1 MGFDVDDST
10 VGSALQDFQSAYD
23 TLIDAIISSEASDE
37 DDNEESDETIAC
49 SCGATNT
56 PESTTCAVCG
66 ADLTSTPDEA
76 QAAYGNNQYSIADSM
91 QNKMFTQ
98 AKKSDYEVNQTCYDF
113 AVKQIKAGNV
123 DNGTWKKPS
132 FSDFDNDIDEYKNYA
147 LAVHPDGD
155 ATLAGSYGFEIG
167 KNGKISRQ
175 GVIAAK
181 TDAAGARSKAGKN
194 DPIYK
199 AADQLLQLI
208 DEDDDEVN
216 QSIGGGNIK
225 KLDKNTKSRLEQ
237 STGVAL
243 NEQAYDFAVQAIENG
258 DIDFTTPWNRGS
270 YEWDSNDLANNLSN
284 Y

>member
-1 MGFDVDDST
+1 MK
-10 VGSALQDFQSAYD
+10 LKQPME
-23 TLIDAIISSEASDE
+23 IISILSQ
-37 DDNEESDETIAC
+37 IQCRIKC
-49 SCGATNT
+49 SHK
-56 PESTTCAVCG
+56 P
-66 ADLTSTPDEA
+66 
-76 QAAYGNNQYSIADSM
+76 
-91 QNKMFTQ
+91 
-98 AKKSDYEVNQTCYDF
+98 KKSDYEVNQTCYDF

-132 FSDFDNDIDEYKNYA
+132 FSDFDNNIDEYKNYA

-167 KNGKISRQ
+167 KKGKISRQ

-194 DPIYK
+194 DAIYK

-225 KLDKNTKSRLEQ
+225 KLDKNMK
-237 STGVAL
+237 
-243 NEQAYDFAVQAIENG
+243 
-258 DIDFTTPWNRGS
+258 
-270 YEWDSNDLANNLSN
+270 
-284 Y
+284 